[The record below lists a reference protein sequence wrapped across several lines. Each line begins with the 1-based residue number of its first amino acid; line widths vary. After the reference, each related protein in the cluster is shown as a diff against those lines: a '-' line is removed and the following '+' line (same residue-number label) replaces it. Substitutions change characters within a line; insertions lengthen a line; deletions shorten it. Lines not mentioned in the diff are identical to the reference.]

1 MTNTV
6 SLNLVIGTYIVF
18 ITQKISKPFWNT
30 WLSPFKHHYMNKQL
44 FVKLLSMFLLIVY
57 NLNFVFNR
65 FGPMVR
71 TWCMRYE
78 AKHRYFKRLASF
90 MGNFT
95 NVPYTLAAR
104 HQNQQCYLLSGMAN
118 ETFLQK
124 QTVVGSYST
133 LSLIFALW
141 PLAAVSAGRPPISW
155 DFSTLLCWICNILF
169 VLLVLYIIF

>member
-30 WLSPFKHHYMNKQL
+30 CLSPFKHHYMNKQIWTL
-44 FVKLLSMFLLIVY
+44 CLTGLALWSGHGVCDMKQNIAISKGLLHSWEIL
-57 NLNFVFNR
+57 
-65 FGPMVR
+65 PMSHTPWQHGIR
-71 TWCMRYE
+71 IE
-78 AKHRYFKRLASF
+78 
-90 MGNFT
+90 
-95 NVPYTLAAR
+95 
-104 HQNQQCYLLSGMAN
+104 QCYLLSGMAN